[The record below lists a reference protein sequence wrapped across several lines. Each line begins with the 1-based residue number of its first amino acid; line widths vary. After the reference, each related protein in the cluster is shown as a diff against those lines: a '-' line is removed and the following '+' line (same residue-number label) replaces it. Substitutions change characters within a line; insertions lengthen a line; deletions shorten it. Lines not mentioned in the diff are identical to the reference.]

1 LADIARAVA
10 EGRLDARVEEY
21 MKRDV
26 ITVREDQDILE
37 AIRLMNQYRIGR
49 LVVVDATGKLVGM
62 VTRTDI
68 LRYISGL
75 GYEEELR

>member
-1 LADIARAVA
+1 VA